1 MCDIQIFL
9 KFGLF
14 IGDLA
19 GFWDRFGRL
28 RYLASGNPGGRR
40 SADGCD
46 SCISV
51 CGGVAIEGPGPVTGG
66 GGQGPSGVT

>member
-28 RYLASGNPGGRR
+28 RYLASGNPVQMTLTLARPSSNR
-40 SADGCD
+40 
-46 SCISV
+46 
-51 CGGVAIEGPGPVTGG
+51 PL
-66 GGQGPSGVT
+66 GQ